1 MKPEWMSFLID
12 AGAEFT
18 DGVLTHF
25 GNPERERRMVF
36 SGPVIADLGHF
47 GLLGVHGPDAR
58 SFLQAQLATDVNAV
72 SADQSSFGCYLSP
85 QGKVIASFVLLMRGD
100 DFYLLLPR
108 EQLEETLAQ
117 LRRFVLRARV
127 TLEDASDAL
136 MRLGISGEALT
147 DDLTG
152 FFGPD
157 LPAQALGTVTA
168 KDSLLIALPGPA
180 RWLALGPLED
190 IRELWQ
196 RLQVRG
202 APVGPDAWA
211 LLTIRAGEPFV
222 TPETA
227 AQFIPQM
234 LNLDAL
240 GAVGFGKGC
249 YPGQETVT
257 RVRHRGEIKRR
268 VRIGLAQADTPPRP
282 GMSLA
287 RSDGAESEPA
297 GTVITAARHP
307 DGGFLTL
314 AVLRQEALGAADI
327 IIPDCG
333 NAAMQLR
340 DLPYPLP
347 EH

>member
-12 AGAEFT
+12 AGAEFS

-168 KDSLLIALPGPA
+168 KDSLLIALPEIG
-180 RWLALGPLED
+180 
-190 IRELWQ
+190 
-196 RLQVRG
+196 
-202 APVGPDAWA
+202 
-211 LLTIRAGEPFV
+211 RAHV
-222 TPETA
+222 
-227 AQFIPQM
+227 
-234 LNLDAL
+234 
-240 GAVGFGKGC
+240 
-249 YPGQETVT
+249 
-257 RVRHRGEIKRR
+257 
-268 VRIGLAQADTPPRP
+268 
-282 GMSLA
+282 
-287 RSDGAESEPA
+287 
-297 GTVITAARHP
+297 
-307 DGGFLTL
+307 
-314 AVLRQEALGAADI
+314 
-327 IIPDCG
+327 
-333 NAAMQLR
+333 
-340 DLPYPLP
+340 
-347 EH
+347 